1 MTTGCPGGRLQ
12 VVHHAL
18 RVHPAR
24 FAAYS
29 RRGSPLVCTGLAAL
43 LLAVSGCLYGFS
55 GGGLPAHVKT
65 VAVMPFENETA
76 TPDLPRE
83 LQVALRDGIR
93 SRLGLRDATEE
104 RANALVRG
112 KITRYEIDIPVGF
125 SANPAQATSARRRLR
140 VQVDIE
146 IVDQV
151 TGKTL
156 WSRVG
161 MQAEGEYA
169 ERGEAQGRRQAIERI
184 VSDVIEGAQ
193 SQW

>member
-1 MTTGCPGGRLQ
+1 MTGTLRGRKLHR
-12 VVHHAL
+12 VTSRAL
-18 RVHPAR
+18 R
-24 FAAYS
+24 
-29 RRGSPLVCTGLAAL
+29 PLCTVLLGAL
-43 LLAVSGCLYGFS
+43 LLVAGGCLYSFS
-55 GGGLPAHVKT
+55 GGGLPPHVKT
-65 VAVMPFENETA
+65 VAVLPFENETA

-83 LQVALRDGIR
+83 LQVALRDGLR
-93 SRLGLRDATEE
+93 SRLGLRDASEE
-104 RANALVRG
+104 SADAIVRG
-112 KITRYEIDIPVGF
+112 KITRFIVDDPVAF
-125 SANPAQATSARRRLR
+125 SSNPNQATSARRRLS

-156 WSRVG
+156 WSRTG

-184 VSDVIEGAQ
+184 VNDVIEGAQ